1 MDLLNQILTKSY
13 MEQLNMSF
21 KFAVI
26 FSHQTSW
33 EGEAVSESG
42 KFDHDTTLHSLY
54 LGHTILDEQI
64 KPRTWG

>member
-1 MDLLNQILTKSY
+1 MDVLNQILNKTY

-33 EGEAVSESG
+33 EGEAVSESVG
-42 KFDHDTTLHSLY
+42 HDYDTTLHSLY
-54 LGHTILDEQI
+54 LGHTVLDEQL
-64 KPRTWG
+64 KPTTRG